1 MTPLKEIG
9 EMRFSEA
16 KEGGKDYFFKP
27 SFAAMLAIGEPSEI
41 VSIFSLIHGSEIQ
54 PLLNKVAQIP
64 IMLSQKMM
72 DDFFRL
78 PSEEILT
85 TAMRVLHCCYIGEDD
100 LAPLIGEWKG
110 WKKCVVYRPG
120 ALPKDD
126 IIILAQQLMQ
136 HGVIGKAK
144 VRRLQ
149 RHESNEYSK
158 EFKAID
164 YIIAACNHFGI
175 NREEASGMTMTE
187 FALRLAAKYP
197 NEKGFTREEYDATA
211 DAFLAKQEKRRAKAK
226 QKQL

>member
-9 EMRFSEA
+9 EMRLSEA
-16 KEGGKDYFFKP
+16 VEDGRDYFFKP
-27 SFAAMLAIGEPSEI
+27 SFAAMSAIGTPEEI
-41 VSIFSLIHGSEIQ
+41 VTTFSLIHGAGIQ
-54 PLLNKVAQIP
+54 QLLSKLSLSRLN
-64 IMLSQKMM
+64 LSQQMM
-72 DDFFRL
+72 NSIFSMPGNEL
-78 PSEEILT
+78 LSA
-85 TAMRVLHCCYIGEDD
+85 AMDVMQCCYTGNGD

-110 WKKCVVYRPG
+110 WKNCIVYRPG

-149 RHESNEYSK
+149 RHETNEYAT
-158 EFKAID
+158 EFKAVD

-175 NREEASGMTMTE
+175 SRDEASGMTMTE
-187 FALRLAAKYP
+187 FTLRLAAKYP

-211 DAFLAKQEKRRAKAK
+211 DAYLAKQAERRAKAR
-226 QKQL
+226 QKQT